1 MHSISAMNRPT
12 RLSRRSVT
20 RLLVQT
26 ERLKPGPQGQEERH
40 HNQWGEGALELEVRR
55 YLLLIELQPGS
66 IEREPQNPTG
76 VHQTPAFSL
85 GGRHRGERDT
95 PR

>member
-1 MHSISAMNRPT
+1 MEGS
-12 RLSRRSVT
+12 L

-26 ERLKPGPQGQEERH
+26 KRFKPGPQGQEERH
-40 HNQWGEGALELEVRR
+40 HNQWGETLELELRC

-66 IEREPQNPTG
+66 IEREPQHPTG